1 MKSQLHVAEPS
12 PTCPFRVEG
21 VQYIPDSPCEDGF
34 TLIFLHAMSLHK
46 ETFEPMLDH
55 LLASST
61 RIRDVWSIDNPNHGR
76 SSALNQKLLATPP
89 YREYWSA
96 AEYARGAYSFFSSP
110 SHGVDFSARRLIG
123 LAHSSAV
130 SALMMLLHDQE
141 FTGSSKTRLNF
152 TSLILLDAAL
162 LPPEFPTTPFLSNLF
177 GKIASS
183 KRDKWPTRA
192 AAHENLAAHPAFKTW
207 DPRALRLFVD
217 CALRDSGS
225 GSEVVLS
232 CSRAQE
238 TGFYLSPAA
247 DYKARPVE
255 YSQSSYARTNF
266 PSMSLF
272 CLKDEYKGKT
282 LPFKE
287 LQIAQVKGTTRG
299 SVQILD
305 RGGHM
310 FPQVEPALCADAIQR
325 ALASVIADK

>member
-1 MKSQLHVAEPS
+1 MDSQLHVAEPS

-46 ETFEPMLDH
+46 VANY

-61 RIRDVWSIDNPNHGR
+61 RIRDVWSIDNPSHGR
-76 SSALNQKLLATPP
+76 SSVLNQKLLATPP
-89 YREYWSA
+89 YREYCK
-96 AEYARGAYSFFSSP
+96 
-110 SHGVDFSARRLIG
+110 
-123 LAHSSAV
+123 
-130 SALMMLLHDQE
+130 MMLLHDQE

-162 LPPEFPTTPFLSNLF
+162 LPPEFPTTSFLSNLF
-177 GKIASS
+177 GKIASA

-255 YSQSSYARTNF
+255 IFAELIRADEI
-266 PSMSLF
+266 PIHAIV
-272 CLKDEYKGKT
+272 CLKDEYKGKA
-282 LPFKE
+282 LPSKE

-325 ALASVIADK
+325 ALASVVAENKKARL